1 MTEEST
7 DVNMTEEST
16 DVNLAKPEVS
26 IDVVDPLIILKRKQ
40 TTSLSAV
47 TRTRNQ
53 ISSLLV
59 SDDNLH
65 LVKSGLLT
73 YDDLFLQYQK
83 AHGIFY
89 DALESDDDRDKE
101 LKRYHVHE
109 TIIHEFRNQLTN
121 WIPTVEQRLS
131 DQLEKSSST
140 TSKSSRRSKAS
151 STRSA
156 HAREKAKIAALLV
169 EQEQQDAQLELQ
181 RKQQALEA
189 EQQKLM
195 LNIELGK
202 ARARERVYAEHELIE
217 QEQSESISHIPVSN
231 ILETATSPY
240 SRTEPNQSQFNAP
253 PPVEPIVHIMQS
265 DKSRLNPL
273 VSDFKPG
280 RHSHRRNCTLPD
292 IQSEHQTTLLEQQRR
307 QNEQLLA
314 AHQQLATAISLPQP
328 EVPKF
333 TGKAID
339 YNAFIMAFDTRIVSR
354 TVNDADRLYY
364 LDQHLD
370 GDPKDLIGGCMYM
383 TPTEGYHEARTL
395 LDKEYGDPYKVSVAY
410 IDKILS
416 WSQIKSDDSHA
427 LKRFSIFLIRCMN
440 AMQTIVHLNVLN
452 HLPNLQAIIQKLP
465 SYIQN
470 KWRDHVNKIRRTEQR
485 TACFADLV
493 CFINSASDS
502 ANDPVFSREAL
513 HKASQSSTS
522 ATNRY
527 PSTGMIK
534 PSMRTSNFAVNVD
547 STPRA
552 SSTVP
557 PASPSRKCYYCHAPH
572 DLDDCQEFLKL
583 SIDQRRNFLRDKH
596 MCFACYGFNHT
607 SKGCLRK
614 RTCRKCSK
622 SHPTALHLDNFQ
634 PNYQNNRSQHE
645 SGSATHS
652 RADISHTEST
662 QTCYVTDINNTV
674 VLHAII
680 PVRVSK
686 QGCDQSITTYAFYDN
701 GSSGCFLTE
710 ALRRQLGAE
719 GTQTTLQLRTMHGQ
733 STTNAI
739 AVTGLVVSSVNGEN
753 PIELPKSFTRDDI
766 PVHHSQIPKP
776 HVLSQ
781 WLHLEPATDNMP
793 AYMPDLPIGLLIGS
807 NCPKALQ
814 PLTVIPSNGDGPFAT
829 LYPHGWTINGPLQI
843 TAHGPDHMSSHR
855 ISIRELESFKET
867 FSPSSILKLFELD
880 FNELYTDQVPG
891 ALGPSQEDTIFLQK
905 AEDTIQYVDGHYML
919 PLPFRDN
926 NIIMPNNREQAV
938 KRAACQKKKMSRNHQ
953 YYTDYVSFIDTLLD
967 KGYAS
972 MIPTNHLQTKSG
984 KMWYL
989 PHHAIYHPTKPDKI
1003 RVVFDCSA
1011 SYGGTSLNSQLLQ
1024 GPDLTN
1030 SLIGVLT
1037 RFREEHIAFMGDVEA
1052 MFHQVKTT
1060 PEHHDFLRFLWWPH
1074 GDLSQNLQEYAMTV
1088 HLFGATSSPSI
1099 ANFALKKTANESL
1112 TKFAPEVATTI
1123 QRNFYV
1129 DDCLKSVPD
1138 EQTAVKMIKDL
1149 QAACQKGGFNLT
1161 KFCCTSHVVMNAVPE
1176 QHRAKCIT
1184 SRSLDCE
1191 DYPTERAL
1199 GVQWC
1204 LSSDTFKFTIKL
1216 TDKPSTRRGILS
1228 MVCSVYDPLG
1238 FVSPFLLC
1246 AKKILQ
1252 DLCREQNLDWDDP
1265 VPDEYIVR
1273 WDKWLS
1279 DLQLLEHITVDR
1291 CTCVSSHSIL
1301 ELSILVSCTSSQM
1314 PVVSAMVCLR
1324 TYDCATQLVGFTV
1337 PSSWERPA

>member
-1 MTEEST
+1 MTEEFPDVNLIEAST
-7 DVNMTEEST
+7 DVDLTEAST
-16 DVNLAKPEVS
+16 
-26 IDVVDPLIILKRKQ
+26 DVVDPLITLKRKQ

-65 LVKSGLLT
+65 LVKSGLLS

-140 TSKSSRRSKAS
+140 TSSRRSKAS

-189 EQQKLM
+189 EQHKLM

-273 VSDFKPG
+273 VSDFKPV

-292 IQSEHQTTLLEQQRR
+292 IQSEHQTTLLDQQRH

-333 TGKAID
+333 TGTAID

-383 TPTEGYHEARTL
+383 TPTKGYHEARTL

-452 HLPNLQAIIQKLP
+452 HLPNLQAIILKVP

-485 TACFADLV
+485 TTCFADLV
-493 CFINSASDS
+493 YFIDCASDS

-513 HKASQSSTS
+513 HKASQPSAP
-522 ATNRY
+522 ATNIHSSSSMTK
-527 PSTGMIK
+527 PSTR
-534 PSMRTSNFAVNVD
+534 SSNFAVNVD

-557 PASPSRKCYYCHAPH
+557 PASLSYKCYYCHESH
-572 DLDDCQEFLKL
+572 DLDDCREFLQL
-583 SIDQRRNFLRDKH
+583 SIDQRRTFLRDKH

-607 SKGCLRK
+607 SKDCLRK
-614 RTCRKCSK
+614 RTCRKCSRR
-622 SHPTALHLDNFQ
+622 HPTALHMDNFE
-634 PNYQNNRSQHE
+634 PNHQNNMSQQE
-645 SGSATHS
+645 SDSTTHS
-652 RADISHTEST
+652 RAAISHTEPT
-662 QTCYVTDINNTV
+662 QTCHVIGINNTV

-686 QGCDQSITTYAFYDN
+686 QGCDQSVTTYAFYDN

-710 ALRRQLGAE
+710 ALRCQLGAQ
-719 GTQTTLQLRTMHGQ
+719 GTQTKLQLRTMHGQ
-733 STTNAI
+733 STTNTI
-739 AVTGLVVSSVNGEN
+739 AVTGLVVTSINGQT
-753 PIELPKSFTRDDI
+753 PIELPKSFTRNAI
-766 PVHHSQIPKP
+766 PVNHSQIPQP
-776 HVLSQ
+776 HVLSHRLYLQ
-781 WLHLEPATDNMP
+781 PATDNMP

-814 PLTVIPSNGDGPFAT
+814 PLTVIPSPGDGPFAT
-829 LYPHGWTINGPLQI
+829 LYPHGWTINGPLH
-843 TAHGPDHMSSHR
+843 TKADGPDHMSSHC
-855 ISIRELESFKET
+855 ISIRKRASSMKM
-867 FSPSSILKLFELD
+867 SPPSSVFERFDRD
-880 FNELYTDQVPG
+880 FNELYTGEVPD
-891 ALGPSQEDTIFLQK
+891 ALGPSHEDIVFPQT
-905 AEDTIQYVDGHYML
+905 AEDDAIPLHYVDGHISHRTNADTEKQPVHPAIYIQDIEHAETNIL
-919 PLPFRDN
+919 QVTQKHHFTDIRDVLNDQLGNDPGSSNQGRVPRSSTVYRQDPLLLNDILR
-926 NIIMPNNREQAV
+926 V
-938 KRAACQKKKMSRNHQ
+938 GGLLSKMSLP
-953 YYTDYVSFIDTLLD
+953 DDTTFPILL
-967 KGYAS
+967 
-972 MIPTNHLQTKSG
+972 
-984 KMWYL
+984 
-989 PHHAIYHPTKPDKI
+989 PTK
-1003 RVVFDCSA
+1003 
-1011 SYGGTSLNSQLLQ
+1011 
-1024 GPDLTN
+1024 
-1030 SLIGVLT
+1030 
-1037 RFREEHIAFMGDVEA
+1037 
-1052 MFHQVKTT
+1052 
-1060 PEHHDFLRFLWWPH
+1060 
-1074 GDLSQNLQEYAMTV
+1074 
-1088 HLFGATSSPSI
+1088 
-1099 ANFALKKTANESL
+1099 
-1112 TKFAPEVATTI
+1112 
-1123 QRNFYV
+1123 
-1129 DDCLKSVPD
+1129 
-1138 EQTAVKMIKDL
+1138 
-1149 QAACQKGGFNLT
+1149 
-1161 KFCCTSHVVMNAVPE
+1161 
-1176 QHRAKCIT
+1176 
-1184 SRSLDCE
+1184 
-1191 DYPTERAL
+1191 
-1199 GVQWC
+1199 
-1204 LSSDTFKFTIKL
+1204 
-1216 TDKPSTRRGILS
+1216 
-1228 MVCSVYDPLG
+1228 
-1238 FVSPFLLC
+1238 
-1246 AKKILQ
+1246 
-1252 DLCREQNLDWDDP
+1252 
-1265 VPDEYIVR
+1265 
-1273 WDKWLS
+1273 
-1279 DLQLLEHITVDR
+1279 
-1291 CTCVSSHSIL
+1291 
-1301 ELSILVSCTSSQM
+1301 
-1314 PVVSAMVCLR
+1314 
-1324 TYDCATQLVGFTV
+1324 V
-1337 PSSWERPA
+1337 PSGT